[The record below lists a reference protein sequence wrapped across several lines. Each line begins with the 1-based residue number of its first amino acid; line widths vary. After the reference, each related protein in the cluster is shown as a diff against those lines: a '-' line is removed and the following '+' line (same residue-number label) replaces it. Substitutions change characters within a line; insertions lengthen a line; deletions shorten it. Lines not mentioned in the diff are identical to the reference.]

1 MSARQFRSTF
11 FIALLLATFLLLMPI
26 PASAQV
32 ATADIVGSV
41 TDSSDAVVP
50 GAKVTATNL
59 GTGLTYVSNA
69 TGDGNYLITQLP
81 AGRYR
86 ITAEKEG
93 FKTWTRTDVNL
104 SIGDRYR
111 ADARLE
117 VGQISQTV
125 EVQAESAQ
133 LQTDS
138 AQVASLVDERQV
150 QDLPLNGRNFVQLT
164 QLVPGATD
172 YTAGSFSTGNAVDDR
187 RRPSAVS
194 VNGFNGAQNNFMIDG
209 MDNNERFIA
218 TVTVKPSIEA
228 IAEIKVIT
236 NTFSAELSRAN
247 GAGIS
252 FITKGGT
259 NDFHGSLFEF
269 FRNQALDA
277 RQPILLPRQP
287 KAPYRQNN
295 FGASAG
301 GPIKRNRTFFF
312 GDGESYLVGQGQ
324 VNQLT
329 VPLPSEIAGDFNTIG
344 LGANPAIVTP
354 IYDPKTTTAVPTSV
368 SSSGATR
375 TQFPNNQIPASRFDP
390 AAVNVLA
397 LYPAPQLPGN
407 TLNYVSAPSRTQND
421 GTMDA
426 RIDHRF
432 SDKSN
437 FYARYSYNHT
447 TTTTP
452 HNLPT
457 APNGIDPVGNGGGYT
472 DQANQ
477 AFQIN
482 EVYTLNP
489 STILVFQASYTR
501 WALSSLQTNFGKNVA
516 TQLGIPG
523 VNIDSDSTGIAA
535 ITLSTANGVQ
545 SLTEGGF
552 QPNLDYNN
560 TFQENGSFQFTRGAH
575 SMKTGLSVIRRQ
587 VNETQ
592 SSDPRGTF
600 NFNAI
605 PTSDTVNTT
614 NNQSGNGLASLLL
627 GLYTTATRSKYL
639 VHPGYRFME
648 YGAYFQDDWRVNRW
662 LTLNL
667 GLRWD
672 YYSPLSEQYG
682 RIPNFDFSILG
693 LVFPGVNGV
702 GNTAG
707 VQKDRKD
714 FAPRFGFAAQPNSK
728 TVIRGGFGINYAP
741 DLQGTPGAFR
751 NPPYN
756 YSLPTSYTT
765 QPNPY
770 TPVGYLLSDGLPPVT
785 ASDPNNIVGGIAG
798 VSMNYKIP
806 RTYQYN
812 LFVQRELPFDMVLNV
827 GYVGNLGRKLS
838 GSNATYQWDGAAPGS
853 ANIISRRVYSAVLP
867 NVTSVGLV
875 TNYFNSS
882 YNSLQTTLSHR
893 FQHGLNLV
901 VNHTWSKAL
910 DNGTLR
916 YIAFATPVLLK
927 GNSGSDVRQRVSIAM
942 NYNLPFGGKSQSFFA
957 KVIHQW
963 KLNVIGTIQTGTPLS
978 VTSGANVNGATGPN
992 YPNVVGDANGPGTY
1006 AEWFNTAAFR
1016 NQPNFT
1022 WGNAGRSIGFGPG
1035 RWNFDTGIQREFRPM
1050 EKLTFQFRL
1059 ESFNVT
1065 NTQTPANPNTTVG
1078 NTNFGRIT
1086 SISGSRQQQ
1095 VSLKILF

>member
-1 MSARQFRSTF
+1 M
-11 FIALLLATFLLLMPI
+11 
-26 PASAQV
+26 
-32 ATADIVGSV
+32 
-41 TDSSDAVVP
+41 TDSSGAVVP

-59 GTGLTYVSNA
+59 GTGLTYISNA
-69 TGDGNYLITQLP
+69 TADGNYLITQLP
-81 AGRYR
+81 SGHYR

-93 FKTWTRTDVNL
+93 FKTWTTPDVNIA
-104 SIGDRYR
+104 IGDRYR
-111 ADARLE
+111 ANARLE
-117 VGQISQTV
+117 VGQITQTV
-125 EVQAESAQ
+125 EVQADAAP

-228 IAEIKVIT
+228 IGEIKVIT

-259 NDFHGSLFEF
+259 NNFHGSLFEF

-277 RQPILLPRQP
+277 RQPILLPTQP

-301 GPIKRNRTFFF
+301 GPIKKNRTFFF
-312 GDGESYLVGQGQ
+312 ADWESYLVGQGQ

-329 VPLPSEIAGDFNTIG
+329 VPLASEIAGDFNTIG
-344 LGANPAIVTP
+344 LGANAAIVTP
-354 IYDPKTTTAVPTSV
+354 IYDPLTTTVVPTSV

-375 TQFPNNQIPASRFDP
+375 TQFANNQIPQSRFDP
-390 AAVNVLA
+390 AAVKILA
-397 LYPAPQLPGN
+397 LYPAPELPGT

-421 GTMDA
+421 GTMDE

-437 FYARYSYNHT
+437 FYGRYSYNHT

-457 APNGIDPVGNGGGYT
+457 APSGIDPVGNGGGYT

-477 AFQIN
+477 AFQVN

-489 STILVFQASYTR
+489 STILVLQASYTR

-516 TQLGIPG
+516 AQLGIPG
-523 VNIDSDSTGIAA
+523 VNIDSDSSGIPG
-535 ITLSTANGVQ
+535 ITLGTANGIQ
-545 SLTEGGF
+545 SLTEGGY

-575 SMKTGLSVIRRQ
+575 SMKTGLNVIRRQ

-592 SSDPRGTF
+592 SADPRGTF
-600 NFNAI
+600 TFNAI
-605 PTSDTVNTT
+605 PTSDTINTT

-627 GLYTTATRSKYL
+627 GMYTTASRSKYL

-667 GLRWD
+667 GMRWD
-672 YYSPLSEQYG
+672 YYSPLSEEYG
-682 RIPNFDFSILG
+682 RIPNFDFSTLG

-702 GNTAG
+702 SNTAG
-707 VQKDRKD
+707 VRKDKRD
-714 FAPRFGFAAQPNSK
+714 FAPRFGFAAQLNPK

-756 YSLPTSYTT
+756 YSLPTRYTT

-770 TPVGYLLSDGLPPVT
+770 TPVGYLLSQGLPPIT
-785 ASDPNNIVGGIAG
+785 ESDPNNIVGGIAG
-798 VSMNYKIP
+798 VSMNYQTP

-812 LFVQRELPFDMVLNV
+812 LFIQRELPLDLVLNI
-827 GYVGNLGRKLS
+827 GYVGNLGRELS
-838 GSNATYQWDGAAPGS
+838 GSNVSYQWDGAAPGS
-853 ANIISRRVYSAVLP
+853 GNIIGRRVYAAALP
-867 NVTSVGLV
+867 NVTSIGLV

-882 YNSLQTTLSHR
+882 YNSLQTTLTHR
-893 FQHGLNLV
+893 FQHGMNLV
-901 VNHTWSKAL
+901 VNHTWAKAL
-910 DNGTLR
+910 DDGTLR
-916 YIAFATPVLLK
+916 YIAFATPSLLK
-927 GNSGSDVRQRVSIAM
+927 GNSGSDIRQRVSIAM
-942 NYNLPFGGKSQSFFA
+942 NYNLPFGGTSHSFVA
-957 KVIHQW
+957 KVVHQW
-963 KLNVIGTIQTGTPLS
+963 KLNVIGTVQTGSPLAIS
-978 VTSGANVNGATGPN
+978 SGANVNGATGPN

-1006 AEWFNTAAFR
+1006 NEWFNTAAFV

-1022 WGNAGRSIGFGPG
+1022 WGNAGRVIGFGPG
-1035 RWNFDTGIQREFRPM
+1035 RWDFDTGLQREFKPM
-1050 EKLTFQFRL
+1050 ERMTLQFRL

-1065 NTQTPANPNTTVG
+1065 NTQSPANPNTSVG

-1095 VSLKILF
+1095 VGLKILF

>member
-1 MSARQFRSTF
+1 MSARPYRSSILVPF
-11 FIALLLATFLLLMPI
+11 LLATLLFLI
-26 PASAQV
+26 AIRTSAQV
-32 ATADIVGSV
+32 ATGDIVGSV
-41 TDSSDAVVP
+41 TDSSNAVVP
-50 GAKVTATNL
+50 GAKVTETNL

-81 AGRYR
+81 AGHYR

-93 FKTWTRTDVNL
+93 FKTWTRPDVTL

-117 VGQISQTV
+117 VGELSQTV
-125 EVQAESAQ
+125 EVQAENAQ

-259 NDFHGSLFEF
+259 NEFHGSLFEF

-277 RQPILLPRQP
+277 RQPILLPTQP

-301 GPIKRNRTFFF
+301 GPIKKNRTFFF
-312 GDGESYLVGQGQ
+312 ADWESYLVGQGQ

-329 VPLPSEIAGDFNTIG
+329 VPLASEIAGNFNTVG

-354 IYDPKTTTAVPTSV
+354 VYDPKTTQTVPTSV
-368 SSSGATR
+368 SSSGAIR
-375 TQFPNNQIPASRFDP
+375 SQFPDNQIPASRFDP

-397 LYPAPQLPGN
+397 LYPAPQLPGP

-421 GTMDA
+421 GTMDT

-489 STILVFQASYTR
+489 STIVVVQASYTR

-523 VNIDSDSTGIAA
+523 VNVDSDSTGIAA
-535 ITLSTANGVQ
+535 ITLGTANGVQ

-575 SMKTGLSVIRRQ
+575 SMKTGLSIIRRQ

-592 SSDPRGTF
+592 S
-600 NFNAI
+600 
-605 PTSDTVNTT
+605 
-614 NNQSGNGLASLLL
+614 
-627 GLYTTATRSKYL
+627 
-639 VHPGYRFME
+639 
-648 YGAYFQDDWRVNRW
+648 
-662 LTLNL
+662 
-667 GLRWD
+667 
-672 YYSPLSEQYG
+672 
-682 RIPNFDFSILG
+682 
-693 LVFPGVNGV
+693 
-702 GNTAG
+702 
-707 VQKDRKD
+707 
-714 FAPRFGFAAQPNSK
+714 
-728 TVIRGGFGINYAP
+728 
-741 DLQGTPGAFR
+741 
-751 NPPYN
+751 
-756 YSLPTSYTT
+756 
-765 QPNPY
+765 
-770 TPVGYLLSDGLPPVT
+770 
-785 ASDPNNIVGGIAG
+785 
-798 VSMNYKIP
+798 
-806 RTYQYN
+806 
-812 LFVQRELPFDMVLNV
+812 
-827 GYVGNLGRKLS
+827 
-838 GSNATYQWDGAAPGS
+838 
-853 ANIISRRVYSAVLP
+853 
-867 NVTSVGLV
+867 
-875 TNYFNSS
+875 
-882 YNSLQTTLSHR
+882 
-893 FQHGLNLV
+893 
-901 VNHTWSKAL
+901 
-910 DNGTLR
+910 
-916 YIAFATPVLLK
+916 
-927 GNSGSDVRQRVSIAM
+927 
-942 NYNLPFGGKSQSFFA
+942 
-957 KVIHQW
+957 
-963 KLNVIGTIQTGTPLS
+963 
-978 VTSGANVNGATGPN
+978 
-992 YPNVVGDANGPGTY
+992 
-1006 AEWFNTAAFR
+1006 
-1016 NQPNFT
+1016 
-1022 WGNAGRSIGFGPG
+1022 
-1035 RWNFDTGIQREFRPM
+1035 
-1050 EKLTFQFRL
+1050 
-1059 ESFNVT
+1059 
-1065 NTQTPANPNTTVG
+1065 
-1078 NTNFGRIT
+1078 
-1086 SISGSRQQQ
+1086 
-1095 VSLKILF
+1095 